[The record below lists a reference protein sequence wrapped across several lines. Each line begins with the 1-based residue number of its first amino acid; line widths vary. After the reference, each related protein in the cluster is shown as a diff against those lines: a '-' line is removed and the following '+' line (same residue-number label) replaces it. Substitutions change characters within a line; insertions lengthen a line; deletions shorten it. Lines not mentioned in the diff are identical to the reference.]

1 MPGPAWVVSVRVMTA
16 AFAQSLGDK
25 AELALL
31 EPWHAD
37 EFFATLDRARPEL
50 LAAIPAAHQVHS
62 VDDARTVLRRWA
74 DAHAEDTRHLF
85 GIWRE
90 GALPDDSAP
99 QASLEFVGVV
109 QLFSFDAAMGTC
121 EMGVWLAPWAQGGGL
136 MTTACRAVLDWA
148 IRVRGMRR
156 VQWCNNPANLRSSAL
171 ARRLGMTREG
181 LLRSSFTLAGERWD
195 NEVWSVLSEEWPTPA
210 A

>member
-1 MPGPAWVVSVRVMTA
+1 MTA

-99 QASLEFVGVV
+99 QRRWIRRRRPALLVRRRDGYVRDGRVAGSLGPGRRAHDDR
-109 QLFSFDAAMGTC
+109 LPRGA
-121 EMGVWLAPWAQGGGL
+121 GL
-136 MTTACRAVLDWA
+136 GHPGP
-148 IRVRGMRR
+148 GMRR

>member
-1 MPGPAWVVSVRVMTA
+1 MTA
-16 AFAQSLGDK
+16 VFTHSLGDK

-37 EFFATLDRARPEL
+37 EFFATLDRARPQL
-50 LAAIPAAHQVHS
+50 LAAIPAAHLVHS
-62 VDDARTVLRRWA
+62 VDDARATLRRWA

-85 GIWRE
+85 GIWCE
-90 GALPDDSAP
+90 G
-99 QASLEFVGVV
+99 EFVGVV

-121 EMGVWLAPWAQGGGL
+121 EMGVWLAPWVQGGGL

-210 A
+210 V